1 MMKLRSLIA
10 ASLVSCCLLT
20 TVALAQGAGQLGPGE
35 LWGQPNAVRGP
46 ASPTTVSQ
54 LAQLGVLTTYYVNS
68 IAPNDSANC
77 LSVASPCKT
86 LQGAWNKMAV
96 SNYGL
101 GGAAISIADGTD
113 SAGLIAVGAWMGA
126 GHISITG
133 NVGSPGNVIIS
144 TGAANA
150 LTVQNVAVTLSGM
163 ELRTSGSFAGL
174 VSKNGADVSFSNMRF
189 GGDGTGQ
196 HMTATNGG
204 RIHCIGNYQVVAGG
218 QSHIHAFNRGF
229 FDAPLGGC
237 SATLVGTPN
246 FTSYFAGVS
255 DGDIDFTGWTPAGT
269 AATGPKFFAH
279 DGGRI
284 KSGGL
289 GMAALPG
296 NLPGSQR
303 VLGQFDNFFGGPNAQ
318 FTANDNT
325 VDGPVPNLASQIQ
338 TVGADNTLGGITM
351 NAFGT
356 GQTHVTGGVAFGTA
370 AAPTVVNS
378 TVPLASFG
386 GRAYDGSA
394 YGITAAIDINTI
406 AGVTTSDHGGYITL
420 RTVPTGSTTL
430 TEQMRIG
437 AGVGVGNG
445 CALQGAGTLNLCG
458 GALYNNGTAPTGT
471 GGYVRAISPAI
482 TTPTGIVKGDVGL
495 GNVDNT
501 SDVTK
506 WAATKTLTNT
516 TYDTAGAGNSFSVNG
531 VAATSNTGTG
541 AVVRASNPV
550 LVAPQLGVIASGD
563 ASNLTGTAPGL
574 TAGDVANAAVIAK
587 VLTGYVS
594 GPGTVSSG
602 DSILSAIQ
610 KINGNVGLKQATLT
624 PGQLPGTTTND
635 DATAGNVGEYL
646 FAGGGT
652 IAGAGANTVTI
663 TIASPAVISFTG
675 HGFSNTGTS
684 PVVFTTTG
692 ALPTGIVSGTVYWS
706 VPGTITAGTFQIA
719 SSAANALAG
728 TAINTSGSQSG
739 THTGAEQI
747 PLTTAT
753 NADFGAIKL
762 TAGDW
767 EVGGS
772 VGFALGATTSVV
784 YWLGWTATASA
795 TTDQQ
800 PGHIYIQNFS
810 NSGAVLGNTV
820 SSQFALPPRR
830 ITVAN
835 ASTQIVY
842 GSQQASFSVST
853 AAGYGTVWARRRR

>member
-10 ASLVSCCLLT
+10 ASSLVSCCLLT
-20 TVALAQGAGQLGPGE
+20 TTALAQGVGQLGPGE

-68 IAPNDSANC
+68 SAPNDSANC

-101 GGAAISIADGTD
+101 GGAAISIADGTY

-126 GHISITG
+126 GPITITG
-133 NVGSPGNVIIS
+133 NTGSPGNVIVS

-150 LTVQNVAVTLSGM
+150 LTFQNVAVTLSGM

-174 VSKNGADVSFSNMRF
+174 VSKNGADVSFSNIRF

-196 HMTATNGG
+196 HMTATNAA
-204 RIHCIGNYQVVAGG
+204 RIHCIGSYQVVAGG

-229 FDAPLGGC
+229 FDAPFGGC

-255 DGDIDFTGWTPAGT
+255 DGDIDFTGWTPTGT

-303 VLGQFDNFFGGPNAQ
+303 VFGQFDNFFGGPNAQ
-318 FTANDNT
+318 ITANDNT
-325 VDGPVPNLASQIQ
+325 VDGPAPVLASQFQ
-338 TVGADNTLGGITM
+338 TVAADNALGGITM

-394 YGITAAIDINTI
+394 YGIAAAIDINTI
-406 AGVTTSDHGGYITL
+406 AGVTPSDHGGYITL
-420 RTVPTGSTTL
+420 RTAPAGSTTL

-437 AGVGVGNG
+437 AGVGIGNG
-445 CALQGAGTLNLCG
+445 VALQGAGTLNLSG
-458 GALYNNGTAPTGT
+458 SLYNNGTAPTGT
-471 GGYVRAISPAI
+471 GGYVRATSPAI

-516 TYDTAGAGNSFSVNG
+516 TFDTAGTGNSFSING
-531 VAATSNTGTG
+531 IAATSNTGTG
-541 AVVRASNPV
+541 AVARASNPAF
-550 LVAPQLGVIASGD
+550 VAPALGTIASGD
-563 ASNLTGTAPGL
+563 GSALTGTAAGL
-574 TAGDVANAAVIAK
+574 TVGDVANASVIGK
-587 VLTGYVS
+587 VLTGYS
-594 GPGTVSSG
+594 PGAGTVAST
-602 DSILSAIQ
+602 DSILQALQ
-610 KINGNVGLKQATLT
+610 KLGGLVDNAGWTAYTPTITPATGLLT
-624 PGQLPGTTTND
+624 G
-635 DATAGNVGEYL
+635 ATV
-646 FAGGGT
+646 T
-652 IAGAGANTVTI
+652 GAGRYKRFGRTVIAMVFVTI
-663 TIASPAVISFTG
+663 TAIGSGSPSGNVIATLPVASQNTLGSVYPGSSYEVASAGNAGAAVIIG
-675 HGFSNTGTS
+675 N
-684 PVVFTTTG
+684 V
-692 ALPTGIVSGTVYWS
+692 
-706 VPGTITAGTFQIA
+706 
-719 SSAANALAG
+719 
-728 TAINTSGSQSG
+728 
-739 THTGAEQI
+739 
-747 PLTTAT
+747 
-753 NADFGAIKL
+753 
-762 TAGDW
+762 
-767 EVGGS
+767 
-772 VGFALGATTSVV
+772 
-784 YWLGWTATASA
+784 SA
-795 TTDQQ
+795 TTMTIKNLSAATYWVN
-800 PGHIYIQNFS
+800 GYS
-810 NSGAVLGNTV
+810 
-820 SSQFALPPRR
+820 
-830 ITVAN
+830 VA
-835 ASTQIVY
+835 AQIAYEVP
-842 GSQQASFSVST
+842 
-853 AAGYGTVWARRRR
+853 